1 MKLFKN
7 LPYCFEK
14 TLITINYYLSL
25 AYANSVDNRI
35 SDDIFEAQDFNF
47 EIKKCLEEMKLLYQK
62 EGIDDIRILDGIEN
76 LTISNL
82 DSKSYKALAEKYF

>member
-1 MKLFKN
+1 
-7 LPYCFEK
+7 
-14 TLITINYYLSL
+14 
-25 AYANSVDNRI
+25 
-35 SDDIFEAQDFNF
+35 
-47 EIKKCLEEMKLLYQK
+47 MKLLYQK